1 MTLRVATRRSPLALW
16 QAEHVV
22 SLLRSADSLL
32 DVEIVA
38 LETTADARLDL
49 AISQIGGKGAFCKEI
64 QQVVLDG
71 RADIAVHSAKDLQA
85 VTPPGLSLGAF
96 PPRGDVRD
104 VLVGCALDRLPTG
117 AVVATGSQRRRVQ
130 LAEVRPDLRF
140 AELRGNIATR
150 LSRLDEFDAVVIA
163 AAALERLGLR
173 AAVVDFLEPSVML
186 PQVGQGALAVECRG
200 DDAATLRR
208 LASIDHPATR
218 RVVEAERDFL
228 VELGGDCDLPAGAY
242 AQLRADGV
250 LSVVGLL
257 AHPVDSTVDGQPGR
271 IERGSVIG
279 LPADRPGRA
288 LAQRLRAR
296 L

>member
-16 QAEHVV
+16 QAQHVV
-22 SLLRSADSLL
+22 SLLRRADPSL
-32 DVEIVA
+32 DIEFVA

-85 VTPPGLSLGAF
+85 LTPRGLTLGAF

-104 VLVGCALDRLPTG
+104 ALVGCALDQLPTG
-117 AVVATGSQRRRVQ
+117 ATIATGSQRRRVQ
-130 LAEVRPDLRF
+130 LAEVRPDLQF

-150 LSRLDEFDAVVIA
+150 LSRLDEFDAIVIA
-163 AAALERLGLR
+163 AAALERLGLG
-173 AAVVDFLEPSVML
+173 APVVDRLEPSVML

-200 DDAATLRR
+200 DDATTLQR
-208 LASIDHPATR
+208 LATIDHSATR
-218 RVVEAERDFL
+218 LVVEAERDFL
-228 VELGGDCDLPAGAY
+228 IELGGDCDLPAGAY

-257 AHPVDSTVDGQPGR
+257 AHPVGSTVDRQPGR
-271 IERGSVIG
+271 IERASVIG
-279 LPADRPGRA
+279 LPTDRPGRA